1 MRSDRNTT
9 CAVVD
14 ILLSPHIS
22 YNDQGTGQSFFAT
35 IRNFHLNSIIKSNK
49 VSESAAGQMEKN
61 WYILLNAVVKILSA
75 SAEGMHAS
83 DTEGNATWL
92 FN

>member
-1 MRSDRNTT
+1 MVNSKRSSHFPSGVTQVASTARQGTEFLYSIMRSDRNTT

-61 WYILLNAVVKILSA
+61 
-75 SAEGMHAS
+75 
-83 DTEGNATWL
+83 
-92 FN
+92 